1 MKVFLT
7 KLALRIIKKYA
18 NEETRREILTE
29 AVEHLFYTISAD
41 DILKVNPDGTLQFEG
56 KTLDASYRKDFR
68 EQVALLEN
76 LLLWKVIKKD
86 VAYQLQKKM
95 WMEASI
101 NNDVV
106 WGKLLTFLWDII
118 STRLSQLKK

>member
-56 KTLDASYRKDFR
+56 KTLDASYRKDLR

-76 LLLWKVIKKD
+76 LLI
-86 VAYQLQKKM
+86 
-95 WMEASI
+95 
-101 NNDVV
+101 
-106 WGKLLTFLWDII
+106 
-118 STRLSQLKK
+118 